1 MLYDKEKLE
10 SALAANTAYTANILY
25 FLSDLVFFWNF
36 CFDSYVVCCYE
47 TWSWDRDAEKG
58 RSGGWEGCCRAA
70 DCSEERQLHCN
81 ITNTGPSSTPC

>member
-58 RSGGWEGCCRAA
+58 RWEGCCRAA

-81 ITNTGPSSTPC
+81 ITNTGSSLAPC